1 MERIH
6 CKTEDDTL
14 DEFSKE
20 KKMSMRQRSKIM
32 MAEAATRERKDGEK
46 TRLKWL

>member
-20 KKMSMRQRSKIM
+20 KKMSMWHRSKNM
-32 MAEAATRERKDGEK
+32 MAEVATRERKDGEK
-46 TRLKWL
+46 PV